1 MLPSSLGCVPAMAH
15 LLDETFSTRR
25 PFEVSSAE
33 DDSLG
38 FEALGG
44 GRTKR
49 SLSETSSRPSGFV
62 MAGGAFRRAASH
74 GRNIASSLGAVI
86 RVPGRQRSAP
96 DSTTLNPAVS
106 LEVMKVRP
114 PEGKATF
121 ANSATGRWRQRAY
134 QGPEDFERLRSEMEQ
149 LQKELEHQM
158 DRRRAL
164 QASLDSERSRTTFLD
179 AELSRAYEGLQGQRR
194 MSDVETQE
202 LGDQVEALL
211 LVKRQLFQRIQS
223 LEQERSQLLSQQVE
237 AVSDRSCVACLDRLA
252 NTVLLRCRHLCCCEG
267 CARRMT
273 QCPVC
278 RQSVRDRITVF
289 MP

>member
-1 MLPSSLGCVPAMAH
+1 MAAMAH
-15 LLDETFSTRR
+15 PLDETFSRR
-25 PFEVSSAE
+25 RSFEVSSAE

-38 FEALGG
+38 FETVGG

-49 SLSETSSRPSGFV
+49 SLSENSSRPSGFV

-96 DSTTLNPAVS
+96 DSIGSAVS
-106 LEVMKVRP
+106 LEAVKVRP
-114 PEGKATF
+114 PEGKASG
-121 ANSATGRWRQRAY
+121 NTGRWRQRAY
-134 QGPEDFERLRSEMEQ
+134 QGSEDFERLRSEMEQ
-149 LQKELEHQM
+149 LHKELEHQM
-158 DRRRAL
+158 DRCRAL
-164 QASLDSERSRTTFLD
+164 QASLDSERSRTSFLD

-194 MSDVETQE
+194 MSDAETQE

-267 CARRMT
+267 CARRMS

-278 RQSVRDRITVF
+278 RQAVRDRITVF

>member
-1 MLPSSLGCVPAMAH
+1 MAQPM
-15 LLDETFSTRR
+15 DETFGTRGS
-25 PFEVSSAE
+25 V
-33 DDSLG
+33 
-38 FEALGG
+38 EALQMDDERLFFETN
-44 GRTKR
+44 GRMKR
-49 SLSETSSRPSGFV
+49 SLSENSSRPSGFAV
-62 MAGGAFRRAASH
+62 AGGAFRRAASH
-74 GRNIASSLGAVI
+74 GRNIANSLGVVM

-96 DSTTLNPAVS
+96 DAALGS
-106 LEVMKVRP
+106 LEALKALKARA
-114 PEGKATF
+114 PEKSSSSG
-121 ANSATGRWRQRAY
+121 TGRWRQRAY
-134 QGPEDFERLRSEMEQ
+134 EGPEDFHRLRSEMDQ

-179 AELSRAYEGLQGQRR
+179 AELARAYEGLQGQRR
-194 MSDVETQE
+194 FCDVETQE

-223 LEQERSQLLSQQVE
+223 LEQERTSLLSQQVE

-252 NTVLLRCRHLCCCEG
+252 NTVLLRCRHLCCCEA
-267 CARRMT
+267 CAKRMT
-273 QCPVC
+273 HCPVC